1 MLICREEGVKFF
13 ASYFFTLY
21 FFKICAKIKND
32 SLVVG
37 VKIFDCNKSKNLR
50 F

>member
-1 MLICREEGVKFF
+1 MLIRRDGGVNFF
-13 ASYFFTLY
+13 ALYFFTLY

-32 SLVVG
+32 RLVG
-37 VKIFDCNKSKNLR
+37 TGSKNLR